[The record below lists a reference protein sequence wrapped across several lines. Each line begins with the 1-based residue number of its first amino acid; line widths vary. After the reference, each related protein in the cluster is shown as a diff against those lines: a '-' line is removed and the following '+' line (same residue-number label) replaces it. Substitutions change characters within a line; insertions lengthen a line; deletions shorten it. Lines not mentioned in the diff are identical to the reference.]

1 MRKKII
7 FPSLLLSVLLIFI
20 LSFFLIKKEII
31 KFPQAK
37 KATVNIVIDSSF
49 SQGEIK
55 PFWQA
60 LAQGGEEKYPFDSV
74 FQEIYELEPKYIR
87 IDHIYDFY
95 NVVEKK
101 NNQLVFNWEEL
112 DRIVDQITSLGAI
125 PFLSLSY
132 MPPAI
137 AKEGNII
144 NPPVVWEDWA
154 EVVKKTI
161 QHYSGKTEKNLS
173 NVCYEVW
180 NEPDLFGNW
189 KIGGKKDYRL
199 LYKYAVLGANQ
210 SQNTNPYK
218 IGGPATTN
226 PYKNW
231 VDEFLNFI
239 KENNL
244 RIDFYSWHRYSLK
257 TSDFKKDVDLIDAW
271 LFKNSGYTLEK
282 YLSEWGSDSQNSFI
296 HDSEF
301 DAAHLVSVVSQL
313 LHRVDLAFV
322 FEIKDGPS
330 PQKERFWGRWGLL
343 THENAGPPTKK
354 PKYYALKMLN
364 QMKGNQ
370 LKVEGLEKNQ
380 VSGFAVKEEDIIKL
394 ILANNSQN
402 YIQMVS
408 LVFKNL
414 ENGNYLYQEEF
425 LNGPK
430 NTFSQLIEEN
440 TLKKELLLAPNQ
452 VVLIK
457 LGNSNYLNLHQ

>member
-1 MRKKII
+1 MKKI
-7 FPSLLLSVLLIFI
+7 FFLTLFLSFLSIFI
-20 LSFFLIKKEII
+20 LSLLIIKGKVI
-31 KFPQAK
+31 KFPRAK
-37 KATVNIVIDSSF
+37 TTINNIIIDNSF
-49 SQGEIK
+49 PQGEIK

-87 IDHIYDFY
+87 IDHLYDFY
-95 NVVEKK
+95 NVVNKK
-101 NNQLVFNWEEL
+101 NNQLIFNWSEL

-132 MPPAI
+132 MPPII
-137 AKEGNII
+137 AQEGNLI
-144 NPPVVWEDWA
+144 NPPVNWEDWT
-154 EVVKKTI
+154 EVVRKTI
-161 QHYSGKTEKNLS
+161 EHYSGRAEKNLT

-189 KIGGKKDYRL
+189 KIGGKRDYRL

-210 SQNTNPYK
+210 AKNTNPFK
-218 IGGPATTN
+218 IGGPAITN

-231 VDEFLNFI
+231 VDGFLDFI

-257 TSDFKKDVDLIDAW
+257 PGDFKKDIDLIDLW
-271 LFKNSGYTLEK
+271 LFKNSGYSLEK
-282 YLSEWGSDSQNSFI
+282 YITEWGSNSEI
-296 HDSEF
+296 SPLHDSEF
-301 DAAHLVSVVSQL
+301 DAAHLVVVISQL
-313 LHRVDLAFV
+313 LHRVDLGFT

-330 PQKERFWGRWGLL
+330 PQKEKFWGRWGLL
-343 THENAGPPTKK
+343 THEVGGLPTKK

-370 LKVEGLEKNQ
+370 LKTEGLEDGPIYGFATKNQ
-380 VSGFAVKEEDIIKL
+380 NNIKV
-394 ILANNSQN
+394 ILTNFDQN
-402 YIQMVS
+402 YSQLIF
-408 LVFKNL
+408 LTFNNL

-425 LNGPK
+425 LNGQK
-430 NTFSQLIEEN
+430 NLFPQAIEKN
-440 TLKKELLLAPNQ
+440 FFKKQLLLSPNE

-457 LGNSNYLNLHQ
+457 IEKS